1 MAGITAMNGTPSSRA
16 KYASEI
22 AVEPLDASMTGAPGL
37 SQPLHSAYRN
47 SERASRCFRLPVGW
61 LDSSLKYNSMP
72 GRPGS
77 GNGIRCVSALR
88 WKSASMMRMASRAQ
102 GRWSLIRKNSKDFST
117 DLRMFPTLHTD
128 TVTTQLDTQLL
139 GFGATPPY
147 PIPYNK

>member
-1 MAGITAMNGTPSSRA
+1 MNGRPSSRA

-22 AVEPLDASMTGAPGL
+22 AVDPLEASITGAPGL

-72 GRPGS
+72 GKP
-77 GNGIRCVSALR
+77 GNGKGIRWVSALR
-88 WKSASMMRMASRAQ
+88 WKSASIIRMASRAHW
-102 GRWSLIRKNSKDFST
+102 RLSLMIGFSKDFRL

-128 TVTTQLDTQLL
+128 TVMTQLDTQFS
-139 GFGATPPY
+139 GFGGQVIR